1 MFIVVNHIF
10 YYSNYFNQVD
20 GGLAQGILGDLQP
33 SAGVIPQGLFTQA
46 GMIGGHI
53 MGGLFT

>member
-1 MFIVVNHIF
+1 MFIVVNHI
-10 YYSNYFNQVD
+10 YSNYFNQVD

-33 SAGVIPQGLFTQA
+33 SAGVTRQGLFTQA